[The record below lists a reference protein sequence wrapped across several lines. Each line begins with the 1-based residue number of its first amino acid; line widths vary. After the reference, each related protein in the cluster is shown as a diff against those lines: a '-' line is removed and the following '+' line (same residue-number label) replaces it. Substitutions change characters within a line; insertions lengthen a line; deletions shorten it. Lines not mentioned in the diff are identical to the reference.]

1 MFVKPSR
8 AFVEKPSL
16 VASSSGSAKKARYA
30 RLFPSTRKS
39 SDSRAGPSSSWSS
52 APVRVF
58 GLMLQRYRP
67 AAMLEIVEFT
77 DSHLDDAA
85 ELLAERHARH
95 RLAEPLLPAD
105 VDFRAQIE
113 SEWHVDGASGVFAAR
128 GGEAVGYLFGRPQ
141 TALGWFTV
149 GIGGHAWRGDPE
161 QVRDLY
167 AAAAARW
174 VDAGHAVHAAFVP
187 AHDDALVDAWFRL
200 SFGASAALAIRET
213 APEPPFDAGVT
224 IRRGTPDDL
233 DVAARLDREL
243 SEAMVPSPSFSNVRL
258 QSWPEYLEDWR
269 GAWDDPENVHFVAER
284 HGVVVGHTLLWKR
297 PADLRVPADSIDLA
311 NVATFPDARGSGV
324 GRALFVHVLGWAH
337 ENGYATMV
345 TDWRMTNLLASRFW
359 PRRGFRPT
367 FLRLYRSIP

>member
-1 MFVKPSR
+1 MFVKPSS

-58 GLMLQRYRP
+58 GLMVQRYRP

-105 VDFRAQIE
+105 VDFGAQVE
-113 SEWHVDGASGVFAAR
+113 SEWHVDGASGVFASR
-128 GGEAVGYLFGRPQ
+128 GAEPVGYLFGRPQ
-141 TALGWFTV
+141 AFDWFTV
-149 GIGGHAWRGDPE
+149 GIGGHALRGDAE
-161 QVRDLY
+161 QTRDLY
-167 AAAAARW
+167 AASAAAW
-174 VDAGHAVHAAFVP
+174 VDAGHTFHAAFVP
-187 AHDDALVDAWFRL
+187 ASDAALVDAWFRL
-200 SFGASAALAIRET
+200 SFGASAALAMRET
-213 APEPPFDAGVT
+213 AGAEPFDAGVT
-224 IRRGTPDDL
+224 IRPGTPDDL
-233 DVAARLDREL
+233 DVSVRLDREL
-243 SEAMVPSPSFSNVRL
+243 SESMVPSPSFSSLRV
-258 QSWPEYLEDWR
+258 QSEEEYLEDWR
-269 GAWDDPENVHFVAER
+269 DSWDDPQFVQFVAER
-284 HGVVVGHTLLWKR
+284 DGVVVGHSVLYKR
-297 PADLRVPADSIDLA
+297 PADLRVPADSIDLSNA
-311 NVATFPDARGSGV
+311 ATLPELRGSGV
-324 GRALFVHVLGWAH
+324 GRALLAHVLAWAH
-337 ENGYATMV
+337 EHGYPTMV